1 MQQGLFVPI
10 SSCHFRQVFVN
21 CWMSILKYAYKQV
34 ATFTKL
40 SLGNSPL
47 LPRFQ
52 KQKRLA
58 ERFPFITSNNW
69 IVSNARRFGENAKRF
84 AFQANGK
91 NKIKNKVK
99 INLKFHSKAN
109 GKWLFIW
116 KFIANSIKK
125 WNYISRFF
133 AH

>member
-1 MQQGLFVPI
+1 
-10 SSCHFRQVFVN
+10 
-21 CWMSILKYAYKQV
+21 MSILKYAYKQV

-52 KQKRLA
+52 KQKRLV